1 MDRFDRQLELAD
13 GIETEYLRILYY
25 TFEKNYKDTYKSY
38 EYKRLCTIVD
48 GEKNVRIN
56 NGENIIYD
64 SSKYMLLPPNS
75 SVEMKIEKPTKAL
88 VLELNEDLINTVSE
102 KLSYELDVDLNK
114 SILEKPFFN
123 ENNELIELTT
133 KKIVE
138 TATKDTNNKEFLLDL
153 YAQEITYSLLNTKG
167 AKDIISSDFNNP
179 INRSIQIMKG
189 NLKNNIT
196 VSEIAYDL
204 NMSLPS
210 FSSKFKKVM
219 GMTPNDYLTNLKL
232 NEAARLLKFSSV
244 TEIAYDLGYENISHF
259 IKLFKKKFGLTPKQ
273 YSLKYSGEVIQIQ

>member
-114 SILEKPFFN
+114 SILKKPFFN

-133 KKIVE
+133 KRIVE

-179 INRSIQIMKG
+179 INRSI
-189 NLKNNIT
+189 
-196 VSEIAYDL
+196 
-204 NMSLPS
+204 
-210 FSSKFKKVM
+210 
-219 GMTPNDYLTNLKL
+219 
-232 NEAARLLKFSSV
+232 
-244 TEIAYDLGYENISHF
+244 
-259 IKLFKKKFGLTPKQ
+259 
-273 YSLKYSGEVIQIQ
+273 

>member
-25 TFEKNYKDTYKSY
+25 TFDKNYKDTYKSY

-48 GEKNVRIN
+48 GEENVRIN
-56 NGENIIYD
+56 NGDNITYD

-88 VLELNEDLINTVSE
+88 VLELNENLISTVSE

-133 KKIVE
+133 KRIVE

-167 AKDIISSDFNNP
+167 AKDIIASDFNNP

-196 VSEIAYDL
+196 VSEIAYTL

-210 FSSKFKKVM
+210 FSSKFKKAM